1 MHQKYSLLEA
11 FFSYFLLNLSA
22 ILDFREL
29 ETRYDKIN
37 VRNGFLMLKL
47 VKYDFWNLKRP
58 DFLTTAILECILPP
72 YAPYPRWFVVS
83 YGLFRVSTVG
93 ECYKNLVISMLHAP
107 KKPTSSHF
115 SAIIWLNLSAILDFG
130 VLEMSYDQI
139 NVRNGFLVF
148 KLVKT
153 DFLITLIAKN

>member
-1 MHQKYSLLEA
+1 M
-11 FFSYFLLNLSA
+11 
-22 ILDFREL
+22 
-29 ETRYDKIN
+29 
-37 VRNGFLMLKL
+37 
-47 VKYDFWNLKRP
+47 
-58 DFLTTAILECILPP
+58 
-72 YAPYPRWFVVS
+72 S

-93 ECYKNLVISMLHAP
+93 EFYKNLVISMLHAP

-153 DFLITLIAKN
+153 DFLITLIAKKIRILKMPDFLMASILDYVLPPYAPGPICLPALKMLFRVHTTINHHNI